1 MKTENI
7 LIKSDNFKK
16 KEELY
21 RKDCLIDE
29 VLESNEE
36 KTKISVDG
44 YPKLKEVYKFTIWNY
59 HLNLIYY
66 FTIFSIWDYYIILQY
81 KFAI

>member
-1 MKTENI
+1 VKTENI

-44 YPKLKEVYKFTIWNY
+44 YPKLKEVYKFTI
-59 HLNLIYY
+59 
-66 FTIFSIWDYYIILQY
+66 
-81 KFAI
+81 